1 MVPEPVPESGPALEA
16 RSLGYRFED
25 GGWAFRGVDL
35 ELRAGEILV
44 LAGRNGAGKTLLA
57 KHLAGLLEPTEGRA
71 LSRGVELRSIKG
83 GPARAVGYVFQDARL
98 QTVGETVEDDVL
110 FGPANLGL
118 GKAQARTRADE
129 AIAACGLDDLR
140 RSFVHTL
147 SGGEQRLLA
156 IAGVLAM
163 RPAAAILDEPFANLD
178 RDGVAAVLRVIKAM
192 SESGIAVLVITH
204 EIEKVL
210 ALASRFAVM
219 DGGRIALSGDPASV
233 LAAGV
238 EAHGLR
244 DPFRAPRSIEDLTWL
259 A

>member
-1 MVPEPVPESGPALEA
+1 MPPKPAGGRGPALEA
-16 RSLGYRFED
+16 KSLGYRFAD
-25 GGWAFRGVDL
+25 GSWAFRGVDV
-35 ELRAGEILV
+35 ELREGEISM

-57 KHLAGLLEPTEGRA
+57 KHLAGLMPPTEGEV
-71 LSRGVELRSIKG
+71 LSRGVELRSISG

-98 QTVGETVEDDVL
+98 QAVGETVEDDVL

-118 GKAQARTRADE
+118 GKAQARSRADE
-129 AIAACGLDDLR
+129 AIAACGLGDLR

-178 RDGVAAVLRVIKAM
+178 RDGVSAVLRVAKAM
-192 SESGIAVLVITH
+192 AEGGMAVLVITH
-204 EIEKVL
+204 EIEKSL
-210 ALASRFAVM
+210 GLASEFMVM
-219 DGGRIALSGDPASV
+219 DGGRIALSGDPAAV

-238 EAHGLR
+238 ESYGLR
-244 DPFRAPRSIEDLTWL
+244 DPFRAPRSIGDLSWL
-259 A
+259 S

>member
-1 MVPEPVPESGPALEA
+1 MPPEPALEA
-16 RSLGYRFED
+16 RALGHRFAD
-25 GGWAFRGVDL
+25 GAWAFRGVDV
-35 ELRAGEILV
+35 ELPAGEVRV

-57 KHLAGLLEPTEGRA
+57 KHLAGLMAPAEGTV
-71 LSRGVELRSIKG
+71 LSRGVDLRSMRG

-98 QTVGETVEDDVL
+98 QAVGETVEDDVL

-118 GKAQARTRADE
+118 GKAEAQSRAGE
-129 AIAACGLDDLR
+129 AMAACGLGDLR

-178 RDGVAAVLRVIKAM
+178 RDGVAAVLRVVKAM
-192 SESGIAVLVITH
+192 AEGGMAVLVITH
-204 EIEKVL
+204 EIEK
-210 ALASRFAVM
+210 ALGIASGFMVM

-238 EAHGLR
+238 ESYGLR
-244 DPFRAPRSIEDLTWL
+244 DPFRAPRTIADLSWL
-259 A
+259 S